1 MGSPGSA
8 NGRRGEYVRIPE
20 EVEVASKGEGDAAAA
35 VKAAAAAE
43 CPRVLRCRAIRW
55 WAKVA
60 VLGIFL
66 AGAGAAAVVFLGPL
80 LIKKVRV
87 LSPRPSSPLPA
98 SPLRGLLASRI
109 VRKLLA
115 NARSLL
121 SLLSSA
127 PAVSVESSVATR
139 FRFVQE
145 CLDFC

>member
-145 CLDFC
+145 CLDIC

>member
-1 MGSPGSA
+1 
-8 NGRRGEYVRIPE
+8 VRIPE

-145 CLDFC
+145 CLDIC